1 MSTAKCSMEIAPS
14 NFQGSIAVHRTH
26 LKAVCSS
33 SCLTLSPDNPIPGS
47 SKLLKRKENSSQNYD
62 RCLGV
67 RLRYRH
73 ASAPWFRKLHL
84 IPFRI
89 TVPHP
94 PREMDLHRFTGFHH
108 FLRTD
113 SLSTDCRSRET
124 FLHVDPQGFHL
135 SICYYHQDLH
145 QWLLHPSSRKG
156 FDA

>member
-33 SCLTLSPDNPIPGS
+33 SRLTLSPDNPIPGS
-47 SKLLKRKENSSQNYD
+47 SKLLKRKDNSSQNYD
-62 RCLGV
+62 RRLGV
-67 RLRYRH
+67 RSRYRH
-73 ASAPWFRKLHL
+73 SSAPWFRKLHL

-94 PREMDLHRFTGFHH
+94 PREMDLHRFTGFHR

-113 SLSTDCRSRET
+113 SLSTDCRFSISSFDFT
-124 FLHVDPQGFHL
+124 ITHSYMNLIILYLLIYLYL
-135 SICYYHQDLH
+135 SIYLYIYICEE
-145 QWLLHPSSRKG
+145 
-156 FDA
+156 